1 MTSLDF
7 NQAKYFL
14 PASLCDLMSQEA
26 IIELYN
32 MTDDIDL
39 KATLTGAA
47 EIALEL
53 SNNMDDLE
61 IYSGTLRKHYGKDIK
76 RLRRLE

>member
-14 PASLCDLMSQEA
+14 PASLCDLISQDA
-26 IIELYN
+26 IIELYT
-32 MTDDIDL
+32 MTNDIDL

-53 SNNMDDLE
+53 SNHIEELE
-61 IYSGTLRKHYGKDIK
+61 KYAGTIRKHYGKDIK
-76 RLRRLE
+76 RLRGYE

>member
-1 MTSLDF
+1 MPSLDF

-14 PASLCDLMSQEA
+14 PASLCDLMSQDA

-53 SNNMDDLE
+53 SNNMDNLE
-61 IYSGTLRKHYGKDIK
+61 MYSGTLRKHYGKDIN
-76 RLRRLE
+76 RLRGLE